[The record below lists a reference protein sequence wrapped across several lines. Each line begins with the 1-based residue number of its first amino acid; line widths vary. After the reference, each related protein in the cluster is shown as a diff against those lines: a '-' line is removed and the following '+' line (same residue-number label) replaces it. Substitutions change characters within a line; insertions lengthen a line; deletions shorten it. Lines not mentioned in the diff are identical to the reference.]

1 MCTCFIDNLVDG
13 LALINLTDSDIS
25 TIIPEKVGAARKLCV
40 LRGKL
45 LNSNA
50 LTMSL
55 PSNTELNTAQSSL
68 PVSNDPVSTGLS
80 PGFIATLS
88 PGSPALSM
96 ADSNNPAVTASP
108 LPGASGVSSRNLS
121 TIGIPKYSKRIQD
134 VLESGNVDLD
144 QFIRLW

>member
-1 MCTCFIDNLVDG
+1 LCTCFIDNLVDG

-55 PSNTELNTAQSSL
+55 PSNTELNTAL
-68 PVSNDPVSTGLS
+68 
-80 PGFIATLS
+80 
-88 PGSPALSM
+88 
-96 ADSNNPAVTASP
+96 TACTVVQGK
-108 LPGASGVSSRNLS
+108 LL
-121 TIGIPKYSKRIQD
+121 
-134 VLESGNVDLD
+134 
-144 QFIRLW
+144 